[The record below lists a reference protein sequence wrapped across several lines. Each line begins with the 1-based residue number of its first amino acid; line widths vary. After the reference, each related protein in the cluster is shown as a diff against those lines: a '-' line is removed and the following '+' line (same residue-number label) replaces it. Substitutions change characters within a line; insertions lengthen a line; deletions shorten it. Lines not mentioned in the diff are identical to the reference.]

1 MRLSLRCSALAV
13 VVLVVPGLAGGATV
27 EPYDYTAFRQ
37 SPPRSILILPPI
49 NESDNV
55 DGTYGYLSTVSQLV
69 AERGYYVFPVLVAAQ
84 LLKENDIPVASELD
98 QAALDKLR
106 EITGADAVLFATV
119 HEFGKWIV
127 DDYYSDERSIIIVRV
142 SARLVDTRTGT
153 LLWEGS
159 GKAHEDSGSVSNIA
173 VDALVTGAINSIVNS
188 KMEPSPGAGRWPNQE
203 DSRLANMHMFT
214 RATREL
220 PFGPYHTESAKP
232 PLTADTPPP

>member
-1 MRLSLRCSALAV
+1 MRFSLRCSALAILIL
-13 VVLVVPGLAGGATV
+13 VLPGLAGGETV

-49 NESDNV
+49 NESTNV

-84 LLKENDIPVASELD
+84 LLKENDIPAASELD
-98 QAALDKLR
+98 QAALDKVR

-119 HEFGKWIV
+119 HDYGKWIV
-127 DDYYSDERSIIIVRV
+127 DDHDKRTIVSVQV

-159 GKAHEDSGSVSNIA
+159 GKAHDDSGSVSNIA
-173 VDALVTGAINSIVNS
+173 VDALVTGAINSIFNS
-188 KMEPSPGAGRWPNQE
+188 KTDPGPGAGRWPNQE

-214 RATREL
+214 TETREL
-220 PFGPYHTESAKP
+220 PFGPYYKESAKP
-232 PLTADTPPP
+232 PLTVGTPLP

>member
-1 MRLSLRCSALAV
+1 MRFSLRFSALAV
-13 VVLVVPGLAGGATV
+13 LVLVVPGLAGGATI

-49 NESDNV
+49 NESTNV

-84 LLKENDIPVASELD
+84 LLKDNGIPVAGELD
-98 QAALDKLR
+98 QAALDKVR

-119 HEFGKWIV
+119 HDYGKWIV
-127 DDYYSDERSIIIVRV
+127 DDDERTIVIARV

-159 GKAHEDSGSVSNIA
+159 GKAQEDSGSVGNTA
-173 VDALVTGAINSIVNS
+173 VDALVTGAINSIFGS
-188 KMEPSPGAGRWPNQE
+188 KTDPGPGAGRWPNQE

-214 RATREL
+214 TETREL
-220 PFGPYHTESAKP
+220 PFGPYYKEFAKP
-232 PLTADTPPP
+232 PLTVGTPLP